1 MDKNYEAFKEI
12 LDEQIKRIAKKGDIS
27 QQELENVYK
36 ASSIVLDMETREAMK
51 KAEEQ
56 QKQGGQSN
64 AGGSYNSQSMD
75 SSYNSYNRGGN
86 SNHIPPGMFYDM
98 TGRGGSYERGYS
110 YSPVWNQENME
121 KNRMMAER
129 MGQSEAYYRDSS
141 MDYARDYS
149 QNRGSYDSYEGGSN
163 DGMSNRRGR
172 DARGRYTSR
181 DGGSYDGSYDSY
193 DSYARDRG
201 RGRSRNYSRDAEKDR
216 MIEQLED
223 MMEKAPDE
231 RSRKAIMRCMDKL
244 DE

>member
-56 QKQGGQSN
+56 QKEGQSHTGRSYDGGQSMDGRSYRYAN
-64 AGGSYNSQSMD
+64 DGRSMDGSYD
-75 SSYNSYNRGGN
+75 SYNRGN

-98 TGRGGSYERGYS
+98 IGGGSHERGYS
-110 YSPVWNQENME
+110 YSPIWNQENID

-129 MGQSEAYYRDSS
+129 MGQSETYYRDSS
-141 MDYARDYS
+141 MEYS
-149 QNRGSYDSYEGGSN
+149 QNRGSYNSYDE
-163 DGMSNRRGR
+163 GMSNRRGR

-181 DGGSYDGSYDSY
+181 DESYDSY
-193 DSYARDRG
+193 DSYARG
-201 RGRSRNYSRDAEKDR
+201 RGMGRGRNYSRDAEKDK